1 MSRSKTILI
10 LLILISVGFNVFFL
24 LKSIDA
30 SLGGGIHLQS
40 PDEAF
45 TVMLN
50 SRRNVNPLVDKNG
63 VYAEVTVH
71 AGYIA
76 DKVVKRIIISP
87 ITTSNDMEYR
97 NLKDPIKWAE
107 NSKEFTVTT
116 PDFKLTVN
124 MGVVTNHSMTVKG
137 PVWQ

>member
-1 MSRSKTILI
+1 MRRSRIILSM
-10 LLILISVGFNVFFL
+10 LFLISAGFNVYFL
-24 LKSIDA
+24 LKTIDA
-30 SLGGGIHLQS
+30 SLGGGISLQS
-40 PDEAF
+40 PDEVF
-45 TVMLN
+45 TVVL
-50 SRRNVNPLVDKNG
+50 SSLRNANPLVNEHG
-63 VYAEVTVH
+63 VYAEVKVH
-71 AGYIA
+71 AGYTA

-107 NSKEFTVTT
+107 DSKEFTVIT

-124 MGVVTNHSMTVKG
+124 MGLVTNHSMTVRG

>member
-1 MSRSKTILI
+1 M
-10 LLILISVGFNVFFL
+10 LLVVSAGFNVYFL
-24 LKSIDA
+24 LKGIDA
-30 SLGGGIHLQS
+30 SLGGGITLQS

-45 TVMLN
+45 TVVL
-50 SRRNVNPLVDKNG
+50 SSLRNANPLVHEHG
-63 VYAEVTVH
+63 VYAEVKVH
-71 AGYIA
+71 AGYTA
-76 DKVVKRIIISP
+76 DKIVKRIVVSP
-87 ITTSNDMEYR
+87 INVSNDMEYR

-124 MGVVTNHSMTVKG
+124 MEAPKNHSMAIKG

>member
-10 LLILISVGFNVFFL
+10 LLILISAGFNVFFL

-50 SRRNVNPLVDKNG
+50 SRRNVNPLVHKNG

-76 DKVVKRIIISP
+76 DKVVKRTLLS
-87 ITTSNDMEYR
+87 
-97 NLKDPIKWAE
+97 
-107 NSKEFTVTT
+107 
-116 PDFKLTVN
+116 
-124 MGVVTNHSMTVKG
+124 G
-137 PVWQ
+137 